1 MNKNLVDN
9 EHLLKIKSF
18 FKIWSRESF
27 NKELPFYKEIDRI
40 NQKNNTSND
49 LNSQFNFS
57 SYEEFINQIED
68 KKGKG
73 LKDFLL
79 ALGQNTISSDYQIID
94 HESDKKVTNFS
105 LGFEEGS
112 FFNIITSPDFYE
124 KFFLEKR
131 EKQFE
136 KIFGK
141 TFDDW
146 FVDLDWE
153 ELSLNIRINDEEQ
166 IVKLLTEHVPT
177 DQNVNMIAAYLVE
190 NELKSEDKKSSN
202 SKDKNSSDSKNN
214 KQALIGKIAKD
225 REGTEV
231 TWTKRKKQ
239 IKYRGWIIETKG
251 KSNER
256 VKVYIAG
263 NNNYYIDQNTDYY
276 IRPFNK
282 QTFRDKMFN
291 FAIQAY
297 RQGDKKDLIDL
308 STIYKDYE
316 SQLKE
321 EINNKKPLIVE
332 TFKDG
337 VKKGIE
343 ACEDKDVEETASTK
357 FKNWWNDS
365 GKSAFERMLD
375 DETTINE
382 ITYMLI
388 KITTGNQLKG
398 NLGEILCGIL
408 ATVATGQKT
417 KILGRTLTERGKQHA
432 TDLMIVFKNAKNNL
446 EALGAQIKTFP
457 SAEKVGEQVFYEQSN
472 QIGDDNINRYLNP
485 KEDRQKP
492 GNKILKILIK
502 EYCKNENRYNPL
514 ENFLFSKTE
523 NYLRYREGSPLKKKA
538 EAMVENIRNNFYIF
552 NFRII
557 PASLIFYFLEQS
569 LTTNNL
575 SDLSKIFYFSET
587 ETNEEGEQSKTSWTT
602 LKESLDNI
610 FPQKKGDFSAYD
622 KVYLNF
628 VGLTIRFKGITGNNL
643 VNFAI

>member
-27 NKELPFYKEIDRI
+27 NKELPFYKEIARI
-40 NQKNNTSND
+40 NQNNPSND

-57 SYEEFINQIED
+57 SYEEFINQIAD
-68 KKGKG
+68 GKDG

-79 ALGQNTISSDYQIID
+79 ALGKNTISSDYEVIN
-94 HESDKKVTNFS
+94 HEPDKKVTNFS

-146 FVDLDWE
+146 FSGLKWE
-153 ELSLNIRINDEEQ
+153 KLSLAIRINDQNKIKE
-166 IVKLLTEHVPT
+166 LLTEKVPI
-177 DQNVNMIAAYLVE
+177 DQDMTAIATYLIE
-190 NELKSEDKKSSN
+190 NEFKSEGEKSSN
-202 SKDKNSSDSKNN
+202 SKNKNSSDSKNDRP
-214 KQALIGKIAKD
+214 ALTGRIGDDKKITRSK
-225 REGTEV
+225 RE
-231 TWTKRKKQ
+231 KQ
-239 IKYRGWIIETKG
+239 IIYDGWEIKIVGE
-251 KSNER
+251 SNES
-256 VKVYIAG
+256 VDVYIAG
-263 NNNYYIDQNTDYY
+263 NNNYYIDQNTNYY

-282 QTFRDKMFN
+282 QTFRDKMLN
-291 FAIQAY
+291 FAMQLY
-297 RQGDKKDLIDL
+297 KQGGKEDLIDL
-308 STIYKDYE
+308 SAIYKDYE
-316 SQLKE
+316 SQLKK
-321 EINNKKPLIVE
+321 EIKENNPLIINI
-332 TFKDG
+332 FKDG

-343 ACEDKDVEETASTK
+343 ACEDKSPKKTASKK
-357 FKNWWNDS
+357 FESWWDDS
-365 GKSAFERMLD
+365 GEEAFKTMLND
-375 DETTINE
+375 TDTINE
-382 ITYMLI
+382 ITNMLI
-388 KITTGNQLKG
+388 RVTTGNQLKG

-457 SAEKVGEQVFYEQSN
+457 SAEEVGEQVFYEQSN

-587 ETNEEGEQSKTSWTT
+587 ETNGEGEQSKTSWTT

>member
-18 FKIWSRESF
+18 FKIWSMESF
-27 NKELPFYKEIDRI
+27 YKELPFYKEIARI
-40 NQKNNTSND
+40 NQNNSSND
-49 LNSQFNFS
+49 LNRQFNFS
-57 SYEEFINQIED
+57 SYDEFINQIISLD
-68 KKGKG
+68 G
-73 LKDFLL
+73 LKNFLL
-79 ALGQNTISSDYQIID
+79 ALGRNTISSDYNDIGNEKD
-94 HESDKKVTNFS
+94 NFS
-105 LGFEEGS
+105 LGFDEGS

-136 KIFGK
+136 KIFKK
-141 TFDDW
+141 TFDNW
-146 FVDLDWE
+146 FEDLDWQ

-166 IVKLLTEHVPT
+166 IVKLLTEHVPI
-177 DQNVNMIAAYLVE
+177 DQDVNAITTYLVE
-190 NELKSEDKKSSN
+190 NEFKSEDKKSSN
-202 SKDKNSSDSKNN
+202 SKDKNSSDSENN
-214 KQALIGKIAKD
+214 KRALIGKIAKD

-231 TWTKRKKQ
+231 TRTKRKKQ
-239 IKYRGWIIETKG
+239 IKYRGWIIETRG
-251 KSNER
+251 ESNEK

-291 FAIQAY
+291 FAMQAY

-321 EINNKKPLIVE
+321 ETKNKKPLIVE

-343 ACEDKDVEETASTK
+343 ACEDKDVEETASEK
-357 FKNWWNDS
+357 FESWWNNS
-365 GKSAFERMLD
+365 GKSAFEMMLD

-408 ATVATGQKT
+408 ATVATRQKA

-432 TDLMIVFKNAKNNL
+432 TDLMIVFKNAQNNL
-446 EALGAQIKTFP
+446 KALGAQIKTFP
-457 SAEKVGEQVFYEQSN
+457 SAEEVGEQVFYEQSN

-492 GNKILKILIK
+492 GNEILKILIK
-502 EYCKNENRYNPL
+502 KYCKNENMYNPL

-569 LTTNNL
+569 LTTDNL

-610 FPQKKGDFSAYD
+610 FPQKKEDFSAYD

>member
-1 MNKNLVDN
+1 MNKNLVNN
-9 EHLLKIKSF
+9 EHLQTVKSF
-18 FKIWSRESF
+18 FKKWSVESF
-27 NKELPFYKEIDRI
+27 YQELPFYKEIARKT
-40 NQKNNTSND
+40 QNNTSND
-49 LNSQFNFS
+49 LNNQFNFS
-57 SYEEFINQIED
+57 SYDSFIEQI
-68 KKGKG
+68 KGPKG
-73 LKDFLL
+73 LQNFLE
-79 ALGQNTISSDYQIID
+79 ALGQKTISSDYKVID
-94 HESDKKVTNFS
+94 HELGKEVTNFS

-131 EKQFE
+131 ERQFE
-136 KIFGK
+136 EIFKK

-146 FVDLDWE
+146 FSGLKWE
-153 ELSLNIRINDEEQ
+153 TLSLAIRINDQNKIKE
-166 IVKLLTEHVPT
+166 LLTGKVPI
-177 DQNVNMIAAYLVE
+177 DQDMTAIATYLIE
-190 NELKSEDKKSSN
+190 NEFKSEGEKSSN
-202 SKDKNSSDSKNN
+202 SKNKNSSDSKNDRL
-214 KQALIGKIAKD
+214 ALTGRIGDDRKITRSK
-225 REGTEV
+225 RE
-231 TWTKRKKQ
+231 KQ
-239 IKYRGWIIETKG
+239 ITYDGWEIKIVGE
-251 KSNER
+251 SNES
-256 VKVYIAG
+256 VDVYVAG

-291 FAIQAY
+291 FAMQAY
-297 RQGDKKDLIDL
+297 RQRDKKDLIDL

-321 EINNKKPLIVE
+321 EIKNKKSLIVE
-332 TFKDG
+332 TFEDG

-343 ACEDKDVEETASTK
+343 ACEGKGVEGTASIK
-357 FKNWWNDS
+357 FKSWWDNS
-365 GKSAFERMLD
+365 GKEAFKTMLND
-375 DETTINE
+375 TSTIDE

-432 TDLMIVFKNAKNNL
+432 TDLMIVFKNAQNNL
-446 EALGAQIKTFP
+446 KALGAQIKTFP
-457 SAEKVGEQVFYEQSN
+457 SAEEVGEQVFYEQSN

-485 KEDRQKP
+485 KENRQIQ

-502 EYCKNENRYNPL
+502 KYCENENMYNPL

-587 ETNEEGEQSKTSWTT
+587 ETNEKGEQSKTSWTT

-610 FPQKKGDFSAYD
+610 FRQKKEDFSAYD

>member
-1 MNKNLVDN
+1 MNKNLVNN
-9 EHLLKIKSF
+9 EHLQTIKSF
-18 FKIWSRESF
+18 FKKWSVESF
-27 NKELPFYKEIDRI
+27 YQELPFYKEIARI
-40 NQKNNTSND
+40 NQNNPSND

-57 SYEEFINQIED
+57 SYEEFINQIAD
-68 KKGKG
+68 GKDG

-79 ALGQNTISSDYQIID
+79 ALGRNTISSDYKIINND
-94 HESDKKVTNFS
+94 S

-131 EKQFE
+131 ELQFQ

-166 IVKLLTEHVPT
+166 IVKLLTEHVPI
-177 DQNVNMIAAYLVE
+177 DQDVNANAIATYLVE
-190 NELKSEDKKSSN
+190 NEFKSEDKKSSN
-202 SKDKNSSDSKNN
+202 SKGKNSSDSENN
-214 KQALIGKIAKD
+214 KRALIGKIAKD

-231 TWTKRKKQ
+231 TRTKRKKQ

-251 KSNER
+251 ESNER

-291 FAIQAY
+291 FAMQTY

-321 EINNKKPLIVE
+321 ETKNKKPLIVE

-343 ACEDKDVEETASTK
+343 ACEDKDVKETASEK
-357 FKNWWNDS
+357 FESWWNSS
-365 GKSAFERMLD
+365 GKSAFEMMLD

-388 KITTGNQLKG
+388 KITTGSQLKG

-408 ATVATGQKT
+408 ATVATRQKA

-432 TDLMIVFKNAKNNL
+432 TDLMIVFKNAQNNL
-446 EALGAQIKTFP
+446 KALGAQIKTFP
-457 SAEKVGEQVFYEQSN
+457 SAEEVGEQVFYEQSN

-492 GNKILKILIK
+492 GNEILKILIK
-502 EYCKNENRYNPL
+502 KYCKNENMYNPL

-569 LTTNNL
+569 LTTDNL

-610 FPQKKGDFSAYD
+610 FPQKKEDFSAYD

>member
-27 NKELPFYKEIDRI
+27 NKELPFYKEIARI
-40 NQKNNTSND
+40 NQNNSSND
-49 LNSQFNFS
+49 INSQFNFS
-57 SYEEFINQIED
+57 SYDEFINQIISPD
-68 KKGKG
+68 G
-73 LKDFLL
+73 LKKFLQ
-79 ALGQNTISSDYQIID
+79 ALGQKTISSDYQFID
-94 HESDKKVTNFS
+94 NESDNFS
-105 LGFEEGS
+105 LGFEKGS

-131 EKQFE
+131 EKQFQ

-146 FVDLDWE
+146 FSDLKWE
-153 ELSLNIRINDEEQ
+153 KLSLAIRINDKGR
-166 IVKLLTEHVPT
+166 IIKLLEEDNTISR
-177 DQNVNMIAAYLVE
+177 NMNRKIASYLMA
-190 NELKSEDKKSSN
+190 NAFQSEDKESAN
-202 SKDKNSSDSKNN
+202 SKNKNSSNLKND
-214 KQALIGKIAKD
+214 KSALKGRIKESAKVKMERGKKTIIYDGWKIEIAG
-225 REGTEV
+225 E
-231 TWTKRKKQ
+231 
-239 IKYRGWIIETKG
+239 
-251 KSNER
+251 SNEN
-256 VKVYIAG
+256 VYVYVAG
-263 NNNYYIDQNTDYY
+263 NNNYYIKQNTDYY
-276 IRPFNK
+276 IEPLNK
-282 QTFRDKMFN
+282 QTFRDKMLN
-291 FAIQAY
+291 FAMHLYKQS
-297 RQGDKKDLIDL
+297 DKEDLIDL

-316 SQLKE
+316 NQLKKE
-321 EINNKKPLIVE
+321 TKDKKSLIME

-337 VKKGIE
+337 VKEGIE
-343 ACEDKDVEETASTK
+343 ACEDKDPKKTAS
-357 FKNWWNDS
+357 KNFESWWNHS
-365 GKSAFERMLD
+365 GEDAFKTMLD
-375 DETTINE
+375 NDTTINE

-457 SAEKVGEQVFYEQSN
+457 SAEEVGEQVFYEQSN

-485 KEDRQKP
+485 RGNRQMQ
-492 GNKILKILIK
+492 GNKILKILM
-502 EYCKNENRYNPL
+502 ERYRYNQNRYNLL

-523 NYLRYREGSPLKKKA
+523 NYLRYREGTPLKKGA
-538 EAMVENIRNNFYIF
+538 EEIVKNIKNNFYIF

-569 LTTNNL
+569 LTTN
-575 SDLSKIFYFSET
+575 DLPNIFYFSET
-587 ETNEEGEQSKTSWTT
+587 KVDKKMGQSKTRETT

-610 FPQKKGDFSAYD
+610 VRTKTSSDYD
-622 KVYLNF
+622 NVYLNF

>member
-1 MNKNLVDN
+1 MNKNLVNN
-9 EHLLKIKSF
+9 EHLQTIKSF
-18 FKIWSRESF
+18 FKKWSVESF
-27 NKELPFYKEIDRI
+27 YQELPFYKEIARKT
-40 NQKNNTSND
+40 QNNTSND
-49 LNSQFNFS
+49 LNNQFNFS
-57 SYEEFINQIED
+57 SYDSFIEQI
-68 KKGKG
+68 KG
-73 LKDFLL
+73 LEGLKNFLL
-79 ALGQNTISSDYQIID
+79 ALGQKTISSDYKNIGNEKD
-94 HESDKKVTNFS
+94 NFS
-105 LGFEEGS
+105 LGFEKDS

-131 EKQFE
+131 EKQFKE
-136 KIFGK
+136 IFGK
-141 TFDDW
+141 TFDEW
-146 FVDLDWE
+146 FGKLKWE
-153 ELSLNIRINDEEQ
+153 KLSLAIRINDEEQ
-166 IVKLLTEHVPT
+166 IIKFLEEDNTISR
-177 DQNVNMIAAYLVE
+177 NMNRKIASYLMA
-190 NELKSEDKKSSN
+190 NAFQSEDKESAN
-202 SKDKNSSDSKNN
+202 SKNKNSSNLKND
-214 KQALIGKIAKD
+214 KSALKGRVKESTKVKIERGAKTIIYD
-225 REGTEV
+225 
-231 TWTKRKKQ
+231 
-239 IKYRGWIIETKG
+239 GWKIEIAG
-251 KSNER
+251 ESNEN
-256 VKVYIAG
+256 VYVYVAG
-263 NNNYYIDQNTDYY
+263 NNNYYIKQNTDYY
-276 IRPFNK
+276 IEPLNK
-282 QTFRDKMFN
+282 QTFRDKMLN
-291 FAIQAY
+291 FAMHLYKQS
-297 RQGDKKDLIDL
+297 DNEDLIDL

-316 SQLKE
+316 NQLKK
-321 EINNKKPLIVE
+321 EIKGKKSLIME

-337 VKKGIE
+337 VKEGIE
-343 ACEDKDVEETASTK
+343 ACEDKDAKETASKK
-357 FKNWWNDS
+357 FESWWDSSGKGALDKMLDNDS
-365 GKSAFERMLD
+365 
-375 DETTINE
+375 TINE

-408 ATVATGQKT
+408 ATVATGQKA

-432 TDLMIVFKNAKNNL
+432 TDLMIVFKNAKDNL

-457 SAEKVGEQVFYEQSN
+457 SAEEVGEQVFYEQSN

-485 KEDRQKP
+485 RENRQIQ
-492 GNKILKILIK
+492 GNKILKILIQK
-502 EYCKNENRYNPL
+502 YCKNENMYNPL

-569 LTTNNL
+569 LTTDNL

-628 VGLTIRFKGITGNNL
+628 VGLTIRFKGITGKNL